1 MERINTNNNI
11 ENSNTSNTNHQ
22 DNYFIHLARYVFCSR
37 LIDKNE
43 EVLEMGCGTG
53 YGASLLSDFCKN
65 VTAHDVWHHELENE
79 WEKYNKPNL
88 TFVKDLP
95 NKKFDNI
102 VSLEVLEH
110 VPIPE
115 VEDYFNTIKN
125 SLSKNGTLY
134 LSTPRYLPKEQR
146 SQNRLNYHEKE
157 YTQEEL
163 KTLLKKH
170 FNNVYFFSQN
180 DALISTHNPKM
191 AWTFMTIC
199 TNKK

>member
-1 MERINTNNNI
+1 MN
-11 ENSNTSNTNHQ
+11 
-22 DNYFIHLARYVFCSR
+22 
-37 LIDKNE
+37 
-43 EVLEMGCGTG
+43 
-53 YGASLLSDFCKN
+53 
-65 VTAHDVWHHELENE
+65 

-146 SQNRLNYHEKE
+146 SQNRLKYHEKE

-163 KTLLKKH
+163 KILLK
-170 FNNVYFFSQN
+170 NTLIMCIFSHKMML
-180 DALISTHNPKM
+180 LISTHNPKM